1 MPPPVFLIGGG
12 REPEGV
18 AVSHAPFVSACD
30 GPVACFVLDD
40 DDADVGRWTSALA
53 GADVRPVL
61 VSADR
66 PAAPEDLAGMGGV
79 YVAGGWTP
87 GYQAA
92 LCAHDFATALRDAE
106 LPYAGFSAGAA
117 IAPGLALVGGW
128 RFEGVA
134 VCDEDAGEDLEE
146 LEVRP
151 GLGLVPFAVDVHAT
165 QWGTLTR
172 LAHAVAG
179 GLVAGGVAVDEH
191 TCVEVIGDEV
201 RVHGVGS
208 AYRLGLGT
216 LHVLRP

>member
-1 MPPPVFLIGGG
+1 MASGVFLIGGG

-18 AVSHAPFVSACD
+18 AASHAPFLSACD

-40 DDADVGRWTSALA
+40 EDADPGRWAGQLA
-53 GADVRPVL
+53 GAEVRTVL
-61 VSADR
+61 VSKDR
-66 PAAPEDLAGMGGV
+66 PAAPEDLVGAGGV

-87 GYQAA
+87 GYQEAV
-92 LCAHDFATALRDAE
+92 CGHGFATALRDSG
-106 LPYAGFSAGAA
+106 LPYAGYSAGAA
-117 IAPGLALVGGW
+117 VAAGLALVGGW
-128 RFEGVA
+128 RFEGVQ

-146 LEVRP
+146 LAVRP

-179 GLVAGGVAVDEH
+179 GLVPSGVAVDEH
-191 TCVEVIGDEV
+191 TCVEVTGTEV
-201 RVHGVGS
+201 RLHGQGS